1 MSNENEIISD
11 ERKPGYRRVLI
22 KTPHGVAD
30 FAAMDSSEHPLR
42 FDVFA
47 VFTDRNGMQF
57 NMDRLQGRGLDRS
70 EVKERW
76 EELKRFYNIEEVC
89 K

>member
-11 ERKPGYRRVLI
+11 VRKPGYRRVVV
-22 KTPHGVAD
+22 KTPHGVAE
-30 FAAMDSSEHPLR
+30 FAAMDSEPLR

-47 VFTDRNGMQF
+47 VFTDRDGMQF
-57 NMDRLQGRGLDRS
+57 NMDDMQGRSLDRS
-70 EVKERW
+70 QVKERW
-76 EELKRFYNIEEVC
+76 ETFKKFYNIEEV